1 MEYAFSRTK
10 AGVTKSVGDYEMKT
24 VFEWI
29 RDLREDHDLTQRAIA
44 YILGVTQQQYSQY
57 ETGTVELPLRHFIKL
72 AEYYNVSADYLM
84 GRKPY
89 DAVKPLEIVYATR
102 DCTCEQLVSDILS
115 LDEESRRDVVKY
127 VELQKLKQSSNTKKR

>member
-1 MEYAFSRTK
+1 M
-10 AGVTKSVGDYEMKT
+10 
-24 VFEWI
+24 
-29 RDLREDHDLTQRAIA
+29 
-44 YILGVTQQQYSQY
+44 
-57 ETGTVELPLRHFIKL
+57 RHFIKL